1 MPLDLVLAGSI
12 LLSLVF
18 YVLLG
23 GADYGGGV
31 WDLLAFGKGAA
42 AQRRAIANAI
52 GPIWE
57 ANHVWLVLIVVLLFT
72 AFPVAFGRISI
83 VFHVPLTLALIGI
96 VLRGCA
102 FTFRNYLGP
111 GDHAERWWGRVFAS
125 ASLAT
130 PVLLGTVLGGI
141 YAGRARRGADFLSG
155 WLAPF
160 PLAVG
165 LFTLCLVA
173 YLAATY
179 LTVETSHDPD
189 LREAFRAKALVAGV
203 FTILVGAVLLW
214 TDDRDVSAH
223 SAATALIA
231 ARAATAVVAAG
242 ALWSLAA
249 HRFRTAR
256 ILVALQA
263 AMIVVTWGAHQYPY
277 LIPPDVTIRA
287 AAAPTSTLRMLT
299 WALAVG
305 AALLFPGFYYLF
317 RVFKGGLL
325 STPQMERTARRESE

>member
-12 LLSLVF
+12 LISLVF

-52 GPIWE
+52 GPVWE
-57 ANHVWLVLIVVLLFT
+57 ANHVWLILIVVLLFT

-83 VFHVPLTLALIGI
+83 VFNIPLSLALVGI

-111 GDHAERWWGRVFAS
+111 GDRAERWWDRVFAI
-125 ASLAT
+125 ASLVT

-141 YAGRARRGADFLSG
+141 YAGRARPQADFISA

-160 PLAVG
+160 PIAVG

-179 LTVETSHDPD
+179 LTVETSNDPD
-189 LREAFRAKALVAGV
+189 LQEAFRARALVAGV
-203 FTILVGAVLLW
+203 FTILVGAVLLL
-214 TDDRDVSAH
+214 THDHDVSAH
-223 SAATALIA
+223 RATTWLVA
-231 ARAATAVVAAG
+231 ARIATAVVAAG

-263 AMIVVTWGAHQYPY
+263 GLIVVTWGADQYPY

-287 AAAPTSTLRMLT
+287 AAAPASTLRMLT
-299 WALAVG
+299 GALAVG

-317 RVFKGGLL
+317 HVFKGGLL
-325 STPQMERTARRESE
+325 NTPKREWL

>member
-12 LLSLVF
+12 LISLVF

-42 AQRRAIANAI
+42 AQRRAIADAI
-52 GPIWE
+52 GPVWE
-57 ANHVWLVLIVVLLFT
+57 ANHVWLILIVVLLFT

-83 VFHVPLTLALIGI
+83 VFNIPLSLALVGI

-111 GDHAERWWGRVFAS
+111 GNQAERWWGRIFAI
-125 ASLAT
+125 ASLVT

-141 YAGRARRGADFLSG
+141 YAGRARLQADFISG

-179 LTVETSHDPD
+179 LTLETSNDPD
-189 LREAFRAKALVAGV
+189 LQEAFQAKALVAGV
-203 FTILVGAVLLW
+203 FTILVGAVLLL
-214 TDDRDVSAH
+214 TDDYDVSAH
-223 SAATALIA
+223 RATWLLA
-231 ARAATAVVAAG
+231 ARTATAVVAAG
-242 ALWSLAA
+242 AIWSLAA

-256 ILVALQA
+256 ILVVLQA
-263 AMIVVTWGAHQYPY
+263 GLIVVTWGAAQYPY
-277 LIPPDVTIRA
+277 LIPPDLTIRA
-287 AAAPTSTLRMLT
+287 AAAPTPTLRMLAG
-299 WALAVG
+299 ALAVG
-305 AALLFPGFYYLF
+305 AALLFPAFYYLF
-317 RVFKGGLL
+317 YVFKGGLL
-325 STPQMERTARRESE
+325 NTPKREWQ

>member
-1 MPLDLVLAGSI
+1 MPLDLLLAGSI
-12 LLSLVF
+12 LVSLVF

-31 WDLLAFGKGAA
+31 WDLLALGKGAA
-42 AQRRAIANAI
+42 AQRRAIADAI

-57 ANHVWLVLIVVLLFT
+57 ANHVWLILIVVLLFT
-72 AFPVAFGRISI
+72 AFPAAFGRISI
-83 VFHVPLTLALIGI
+83 VFNVPLTLALVGI

-111 GDHAERWWGRVFAS
+111 GDQAERWWGRVFAI
-125 ASLAT
+125 ASLVT

-141 YAGRARRGADFLSG
+141 SAGRARPQADLLSG

-160 PLAVG
+160 PFAVG

-173 YLAATY
+173 YLAAAY

-189 LREAFRAKALVAGV
+189 LQEAFRARALAAGV
-203 FTILVGAVLLW
+203 VTVLVGTVLLLA
-214 TDDRDVSAH
+214 DDEVTAH
-223 SAATALIA
+223 
-231 ARAATAVVAAG
+231 RAATGLLAARIATAFVAAG

-249 HRFRTAR
+249 HRFRAAR
-256 ILVALQA
+256 VLVALQA
-263 AMIVVTWGAHQYPY
+263 GLIVATWGAGQYPY
-277 LIPPDVTIRA
+277 LVPPDLTIRA
-287 AAAPTSTLRMLT
+287 AAAPASTLRMLT

-305 AALLFPGFYYLF
+305 AALLFPGSITCSLCS
-317 RVFKGGLL
+317 R
-325 STPQMERTARRESE
+325 AAC

>member
-12 LLSLVF
+12 LISLVF

-42 AQRRAIANAI
+42 AQRRAIADAI
-52 GPIWE
+52 GPVWE
-57 ANHVWLVLIVVLLFT
+57 ANHVWLILIVVLLFT

-83 VFHVPLTLALIGI
+83 VFNIPLSLALVGI
-96 VLRGCA
+96 VLRGCS

-111 GDHAERWWGRVFAS
+111 GDQAERWWGRVFAI
-125 ASLAT
+125 ASLVT
-130 PVLLGTVLGGI
+130 PVLLGTVLGGV
-141 YAGRARRGADFLSG
+141 YAGRARLQADFISD

-179 LTVETSHDPD
+179 LTVETSNDPD
-189 LREAFRAKALVAGV
+189 LQEAFRTRALVAGV
-203 FTILVGAVLLW
+203 FTILVGAVLLL
-214 TDDRDVSAH
+214 TDDRDASAH
-223 SAATALIA
+223 RATTWLVA
-231 ARAATAVVAAG
+231 ARIATAVVAAG

-263 AMIVVTWGAHQYPY
+263 GLIVVTWGASQYPY
-277 LIPPDVTIRA
+277 LIPPDLTIRA
-287 AAAPTSTLRMLT
+287 AAAPASTLRMLT
-299 WALAVG
+299 GALAVG

-317 RVFKGGLL
+317 YVFKGGAMNM
-325 STPQMERTARRESE
+325 PKRERLDL